1 MARYLDSKYGKI
13 KPYKGNPRKISDG
26 SFTKLCASIDR
37 DPEFMQARP
46 IIIDENNAILGGNQR
61 QFAILSLLESGWSL
75 EGEETIRL
83 YGWEC
88 VFDGKLPDDWVRRLL
103 KPKGMSAEDWE
114 IKKQRFVLID
124 NSPEGMAGEFDYEI
138 MGENFSPDVMAD
150 AGIDFA
156 NLDTGIQADAFQ
168 SAEEKAETSEYGEK
182 QEKLE
187 TYKEHRE
194 KARANLDEMTDV
206 RFYFCAIFQNHE
218 QVKAVLDATS
228 LPNEGEMFVDGLELA
243 KRLGV
248 ELTPVDYR
256 FPEGKTDKSLVE
268 LAMENEQEQVGVGDE
283 SQPYAAAA
291 GKGAGSPAADADD

>member
-61 QFAILSLLESGWSL
+61 QFAILSLLEGGWSL
-75 EGEETIRL
+75 EGEEMIRL

-114 IKKQRFVLID
+114 VKKQRFVLID

-156 NLDTGIQADAFQ
+156 NTTYFLWAANREGREPRHGDPGRRLPVRRGKGGDIRVRG
-168 SAEEKAETSEYGEK
+168 KAGE
-182 QEKLE
+182 
-187 TYKEHRE
+187 
-194 KARANLDEMTDV
+194 A
-206 RFYFCAIFQNHE
+206 
-218 QVKAVLDATS
+218 
-228 LPNEGEMFVDGLELA
+228 
-243 KRLGV
+243 
-248 ELTPVDYR
+248 
-256 FPEGKTDKSLVE
+256 
-268 LAMENEQEQVGVGDE
+268 GDL
-283 SQPYAAAA
+283 QGAP
-291 GKGAGSPAADADD
+291 GKGACEPGGDDGRPVLLLRDLPEPRAGEGGPRRHIPAE